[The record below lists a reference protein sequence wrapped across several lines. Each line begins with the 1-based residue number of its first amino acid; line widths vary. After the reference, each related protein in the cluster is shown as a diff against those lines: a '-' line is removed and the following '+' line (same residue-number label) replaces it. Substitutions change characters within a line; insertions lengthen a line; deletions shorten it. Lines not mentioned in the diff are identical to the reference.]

1 MGFLRS
7 FLACLLLILVAVVG
21 LQYIVHQLQ
30 MAVLDIV
37 DINDPPHEFLAFQTE
52 WEKTFKSCEAL
63 DIEENTTKYTRLSV
77 SSLEELD

>member
-1 MGFLRS
+1 
-7 FLACLLLILVAVVG
+7 
-21 LQYIVHQLQ
+21 